1 MTALATSNVVGV
13 AAGAAV
19 AGVLVDQ
26 VSPGAALLVN
36 CAAGVLVLV
45 AGLLAGVA
53 ERRTPP
59 DP

>member
-45 AGLLAGVA
+45 AGVLAGVLRETEPA
-53 ERRTPP
+53 GV
-59 DP
+59 